1 MIYQIFRLRLSLIQ
15 KCKNSNQNSYSIVL
29 KNFYYERQLCVSDT
43 DSNSPK
49 LVLTAQINSAM
60 SIPFS
65 LAIDLG
71 K

>member
-1 MIYQIFRLRLSLIQ
+1 MATDFAVLI
-15 KCKNSNQNSYSIVL
+15 
-29 KNFYYERQLCVSDT
+29 NFYYERQLCVSDT

>member
-1 MIYQIFRLRLSLIQ
+1 MATDFAVLI
-15 KCKNSNQNSYSIVL
+15 
-29 KNFYYERQLCVSDT
+29 NFYYERQLCVSDT
-43 DSNSPK
+43 DSNSTK

>member
-1 MIYQIFRLRLSLIQ
+1 MATDFG
-15 KCKNSNQNSYSIVL
+15 VL

-60 SIPFS
+60 SIAFS